1 MIKRIIERWDAIK
14 KLLMAD
20 EYFLSVASQKEN
32 YANIIYYDYVD
43 NTNRDLFYN
52 FVNDYIKEK
61 LKHISV
67 N

>member
-1 MIKRIIERWDAIK
+1 MIKRIIKRWDAIK

-32 YANIIYYDYVD
+32 YANVICYDYVD
-43 NTNRDLFYN
+43 NTNRDLFYS

-61 LKHISV
+61 LKYI
-67 N
+67 